1 MTKKGDKKGEID
13 KATVKPPKGSAKFLL
28 LSELKL
34 YGIRNK
40 IERLPQ
46 LRNALGG
53 FGSFCSDGDHKTA
66 QLASNGR
73 EWVQQSLW

>member
-13 KATVKPPKGSAKFLL
+13 KATVKPPKGSAKFFLL
-28 LSELKL
+28 YELKL

-53 FGSFCSDGDHKTA
+53 FGSFCYGDHKTA
-66 QLASNGR
+66 QLASNR
-73 EWVQQSLW
+73 SECV